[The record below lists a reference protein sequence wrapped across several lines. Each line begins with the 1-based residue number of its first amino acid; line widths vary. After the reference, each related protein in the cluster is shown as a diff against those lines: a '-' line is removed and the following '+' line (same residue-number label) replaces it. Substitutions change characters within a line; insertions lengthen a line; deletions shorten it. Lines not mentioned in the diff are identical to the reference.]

1 LTSLCF
7 GAIIYTYTQTETVME
22 FAIEARNAKVQEF
35 LASLMPSVIE
45 QLGLTKSKR
54 AVLVK
59 VTNDNLEG
67 MEGATLYIEF
77 ADCYLVLIKPAKRLT
92 KTSLINMATT
102 LAHEMVHVRQ
112 LAKGMLKYLP
122 NESKIWMGKR
132 YTKKTKYLDQPWE
145 LDAFARQ
152 EIILRKAIET

>member
-1 LTSLCF
+1 
-7 GAIIYTYTQTETVME
+7 ME
-22 FAIEARNAKVQEF
+22 FAVEARNAKVQEF

-77 ADCYLVLIKPAKRLT
+77 ADCYLVLVKPAKRLN
-92 KTSLINMATT
+92 KTSLLNMATT

-122 NESKIWMGKR
+122 NENKIWMGKR
-132 YTKKTKYLDQPWE
+132 YNKKTKYLDQPWE